1 MKKFDNKTQDKRQN
15 KRQDKKRN
23 ESQYKTENRMF
34 IIICLLMVKSVVSV
48 SWADDRN
55 VAPAAKNAPM
65 AISNQAPAKPIVQK
79 DGLGMA
85 THDDIP
91 IFPSAESQNA
101 SEKKLYKY
109 TIVKVGK
116 ASKDGR
122 RLSIDSE
129 FGSGW
134 VPIGDIDLAFDRK
147 STKDKMDNN
156 LGMAWF
162 FERFNQGTNFETMS
176 FEAES
181 FSIEEVRSF
190 LSQVTGKGEKNPD
203 SANAAQS
210 VLASTILKNMS
221 KDKSK
226 WGPQEKYFASVID
239 DRKFWLNVNSTLRGF
254 WEAMPIKYKSD
265 PDLVAKTVSHGSY
278 LIYDLFS
285 STVKNDPE
293 IAKEVFKILPEQ
305 IKYASE
311 KLKDDEAVVLTA
323 SIQNPLLMEH
333 ASNRLRDNP
342 EMFKKIAPVNA
353 MSLQYASD
361 RLKKDP
367 KFIIDVCSS
376 RPWAVQYAATEI
388 FDNEV
393 VFTALVK
400 KDPVVM
406 TLASEKV
413 ALKIYDKLSV
423 DQKQQ
428 FYQAAPA
435 SLRSRLGPP

>member
-1 MKKFDNKTQDKRQN
+1 MKKFDNKTQAKIQDKRQKERKN
-15 KRQDKKRN
+15 TTPSKIL
-23 ESQYKTENRMF
+23 
-34 IIICLLMVKSVVSV
+34 IIISLLTMTSAVSV
-48 SWADDRN
+48 SWADDRK
-55 VAPAAKNAPM
+55 VAPAGKNTPM
-65 AISNQAPAKPIVQK
+65 VISNQVPAKPAVPK

-85 THDDIP
+85 THDDVP
-91 IFPSAESQNA
+91 IYPSAESQAPN
-101 SEKKLYKY
+101 EKRLYRY
-109 TIVKVGK
+109 SVVKVGK
-116 ASKDGR
+116 PSKDGS
-122 RLSIDSE
+122 RLSIESE

-134 VPIGDIDLAFDRK
+134 VSIADIDLAFDRK
-147 STKDKMDNN
+147 SAKDKMDSD

-176 FEAES
+176 FETES
-181 FSIEEVRSF
+181 FSTEEVRA
-190 LSQVTGKGEKNPD
+190 LLKQVTGKGESNPD
-203 SANAAQS
+203 STNAAQS
-210 VLASTILKNMS
+210 ALASTILKNLS

-239 DRKFWLNVNSTLRGF
+239 DKNFWLNVNSTLRRF

-265 PDLVAKTVSHGSY
+265 SDLVAKTVSHGSY
-278 LIYDLFS
+278 LIYDQFS
-285 STVKNDPE
+285 GVVKNDPA

-311 KLKDDEAVVLTA
+311 KLKNDEAVVLTA
-323 SIQNPLLMEH
+323 AIQNPLLMEH
-333 ASNRLRDNP
+333 ASKRLRDNP
-342 EMFKKIAPVNA
+342 EIFKKIAPVNA
-353 MSLQYASD
+353 MSVQYASD

-367 KFIIDVCSS
+367 KFIIDVCSF
-376 RPWAVQYAATEI
+376 RPWSVQYAATEI
-388 FDNEV
+388 LDNEA

-413 ALKIYDKLSV
+413 ALKVYPKLST

-428 FYQAAPA
+428 FYHAAPA